1 MRSKGSAQ
9 ASAATNQ
16 GAVELSCHGPRH
28 QQAADAGA
36 DSSDAAVGERDR
48 KRQEDLLLAGIAMTR
63 VTGPRLEREPHQV
76 IARVAQLL
84 GAPAI

>member
-1 MRSKGSAQ
+1 M
-9 ASAATNQ
+9 
-16 GAVELSCHGPRH
+16 
-28 QQAADAGA
+28 
-36 DSSDAAVGERDR
+36 
-48 KRQEDLLLAGIAMTR
+48 LAGIAMTR